1 MPLPPQLKNGTGCV
15 QFIVTGPVD
24 VIAGFEGYAPIL
36 TVKVVGTEENLHV
49 LIFHH
54 KTSR

>member
-1 MPLPPQLKNGTGCV
+1 MPLPPQLRVGTGCV